1 MKICFPTTQ
10 NQGMS
15 SQVFEHF
22 GSAPMFLLV
31 DAETGE
37 VEEHDNMDRGHAHG
51 NCQPLR
57 AIEGQDVDAIV
68 VGAIGRGALAGLHL
82 AGLKVYQAC
91 SGTLADNL
99 AQISA
104 GQLRELTID
113 DVCGG
118 HGQSHGHGQCQGHG
132 HGHGS
137 RHEFGCGF

>member
-1 MKICFPTTQ
+1 MKIYFPTTH
-10 NQGMS
+10 NQGMN
-15 SQVFEHF
+15 SQLFEHF

-37 VEEHDNMDRGHAHG
+37 VEEHDNINRGHAHG

-57 AIEGQDVDAIV
+57 AIEGLNVDAIV
-68 VGAIGRGALAGLHL
+68 VGAIGRGALNGLHL

-91 SGTLADNL
+91 PGTLADNL

-104 GQLRELTID
+104 GTLQELTND

-118 HGQSHGHGQCQGHG
+118 HGQSHGHGHG
-132 HGHGS
+132 HCQGHGS